1 MTLSDMT
8 YGLTTRI
15 HALLY
20 ADSSSMISKTAS
32 KISERLTQ
40 FEKACLEQADMV
52 ISHPKTFCMP
62 ICKKIEANSTQS
74 SEYSEYA
81 SELAHACICGMRFS
95 SKTGLKQHN
104 SLYCKKQYDKH
115 VYGFKESGDEAK
127 YEVDK
132 IIDTRGN
139 ESTENRVYMVLWKHV
154 LPGREDRKLAD
165 FDAEGEF
172 EVEKVVAGPNN
183 NFDGERRYL
192 VFFQQYAR
200 EEFWWLT
207 KSDLKDKASDALL
220 DYLDSVKTLGIR

>member
-1 MTLSDMT
+1 
-8 YGLTTRI
+8 
-15 HALLY
+15 
-20 ADSSSMISKTAS
+20 MISKTAS

-40 FEKACLEQADMV
+40 FEKACLEHADMV

-154 LPGREDRKLAD
+154 LPGRNE
-165 FDAEGEF
+165 
-172 EVEKVVAGPNN
+172 
-183 NFDGERRYL
+183 
-192 VFFQQYAR
+192 
-200 EEFWWLT
+200 W
-207 KSDLKDKASDALL
+207 KSQ
-220 DYLDSVKTLGIR
+220 